1 MKTKLIFG
9 KYLIIFQKTDSGYC
23 AKSPDI
29 PGLRVTGQT
38 LKETESLIE
47 ETISG
52 YAQKNVRLVS
62 DSNEAIKVNKLWNE
76 VVEPALKQLQRNA
89 AKKGWKI
96 DLFINKRIF
105 NQVNRFNR
113 SSSIRTTHPDKTVR
127 KLTIGW
133 RCGSDTFSYGNTL
146 EIIGWKN
153 IKHSNLNFGSL
164 SEGLTDRLLS

>member
-52 YAQKNVRLVS
+52 YAQKNE
-62 DSNEAIKVNKLWNE
+62 D
-76 VVEPALKQLQRNA
+76 
-89 AKKGWKI
+89 
-96 DLFINKRIF
+96 F
-105 NQVNRFNR
+105 
-113 SSSIRTTHPDKTVR
+113 
-127 KLTIGW
+127 
-133 RCGSDTFSYGNTL
+133 
-146 EIIGWKN
+146 
-153 IKHSNLNFGSL
+153 
-164 SEGLTDRLLS
+164 